1 MAFLG
6 DLANELVKAVHLDL
20 FPEQYGEVFGM
31 GSSDGGLNSNVLGTW
46 QTAMIKKLV
55 KLDDI
60 KEALVNNRVNEL
72 FYEATQT
79 LGGGVRRYM
88 CPTLLLQQGL
98 GSVEFVPPTILQ
110 GPPTLAEY
118 LEEMRR
124 EADDAM
130 DAANELDRPWSNRD
144 ESFNK
149 LHNCK
154 KEAMRMTRLGY
165 LYGGIAQRVLE
176 NIRMYLP

>member
-6 DLANELVKAVHLDL
+6 DLANELVKAAHLDL

-46 QTAMIKKLV
+46 QTALKKKLV

-60 KEALVNNRVNEL
+60 KEALINNRVNEL
-72 FYEATQT
+72 FYKATQT

-88 CPTLLLQQGL
+88 YPTLLLQQGL
-98 GSVEFVPPTILQ
+98 GSVEFTPPAILQ
-110 GPPTLAEY
+110 GPLTLTQH
-118 LEEMRR
+118 LDEMRR

-130 DAANELDRPWSNRD
+130 DAVNELDHPWSNRD

-149 LHNCK
+149 LHKCK
-154 KEAMRMTRLGY
+154 RDVMKMMRLGY
-165 LYGGIAQRVLE
+165 RHGGIAHRVLDD
-176 NIRMYLP
+176 IRMSIP